1 MSNWGDSYYYG
12 NIQAICPTYS
22 TDQDCFDRASAL
34 QASSKNFSHA
44 SVLFSIQLSN
54 KTVHIARC
62 MFLIN
67 FEGEVGNLI

>member
-12 NIQAICPTYS
+12 NIQAICPILLTTTVS
-22 TDQDCFDRASAL
+22 TEPRLAKHL
-34 QASSKNFSHA
+34 QKKFSHA

-67 FEGEVGNLI
+67 AEGEVGNLI